1 MFHAELL
8 LRRAQCV
15 TGRVGESPYPARGIF
30 AAGLAAVT
38 TYWTIKDSTGRH
50 LPHFIGSSRLEVGR
64 KIVPTHFDVFR
75 LHVSASYREAFE
87 RALLKVLNT
96 QGWQIVRTAPP
107 GVRRRSAL
115 AGR

>member
-1 MFHAELL
+1 L
-8 LRRAQCV
+8 LR
-15 TGRVGESPYPARGIF
+15 GFG
-30 AAGLAAVT
+30 AVT

-50 LPHFIGSSRLEVGR
+50 LPHFVAQSRLEVGR
-64 KIVPTHFDVFR
+64 KIVPTYFDMFR

-87 RALLKVLNT
+87 RALLKVLDR

-107 GVRRRSAL
+107 PGMRRRAAF